1 MRYTVTGEFTKINE
15 SAGTIQNTSQIYS
28 LEVSAYQTKDS
39 GILVYPLNSV
49 TFKGSPVFVRC
60 VDTNGVIDVR
70 VATFTVDGSN
80 DTPLEPDN
88 PNVVV
93 IDGVPYTVESGDNMN
108 SATDSIFDGG
118 TNPVATDDDIN
129 AAIDGIFS
137 GTGTVPASGDS
148 DFDSDIN
155 NIFG

>member
-1 MRYTVTGEFTKINE
+1 MRYIVTSDFSKITE

-108 SATDSIFDGG
+108 SVTNSIFNDNI
-118 TNPVATDDDIN
+118 NPVATDEEIN
-129 AAIDGIFS
+129 AAINGIFS
-137 GTGTVPASGDS
+137 GTNTAPASGDS
-148 DFDSDIN
+148 DFDSDIDS
-155 NIFG
+155 IFG